1 MKNVM
6 RVSWRER
13 SGAAPAT
20 PIASVRG
27 PVGRLC
33 LLLATIAVLALPAPA
48 SAEVTNPYG
57 VAVIIGNRTYH
68 HSDVPPVDYAHRD
81 AQAFKR
87 YVIDVL
93 GFDPDNVIHLED
105 ATRSE
110 MLKALGDAE
119 ASMNDLQAR
128 LNILAPAGGSDVVVY
143 YSGHGVPG
151 RDGGASLLPADVP
164 PQRVRRGSRA
174 LSSGSRGQDPRHRR

>member
-1 MKNVM
+1 MK
-6 RVSWRER
+6 R
-13 SGAAPAT
+13 STQMPRRGRFGGAPAT
-20 PIASVRG
+20 PFALVRD
-27 PVGRLC
+27 PVGRLL
-33 LLLATIAVLALPAPA
+33 LLLAAIAVLVPSAPA
-48 SAEVTNPYG
+48 HAEVTNPHG
-57 VAVIIGNRTYH
+57 VAVIIGNRTYT
-68 HSDVPPVDYAHRD
+68 HSDVPPVDYARRD

-93 GFDPDNVIHLED
+93 GFHPDNVIHLED

-143 YSGHGVPG
+143 YSGHATSSAH
-151 RDGGASLLPADVP
+151 RSFKRID
-164 PQRVRRGSRA
+164 GSR
-174 LSSGSRGQDPRHRR
+174 PERRIRNPAR